1 MEGSAVTSVLAPVN
15 TSREV
20 QQIMLLAVPIIFL
33 ILILTTDSWFE
44 PVLFMITIGVAILLN
59 RGTNLMFGTISFVTN
74 AAGSVLQLAVS
85 MDLFHLPSAP
95 FC

>member
-1 MEGSAVTSVLAPVN
+1 MN

-44 PVLFMITIGVAILLN
+44 PVLFMITIGVAIHQPN
-59 RGTNLMFGTISFVTN
+59 FG
-74 AAGSVLQLAVS
+74 
-85 MDLFHLPSAP
+85 
-95 FC
+95 